1 MDPDTAL
8 RDLPST
14 EALTIIDIAQPFL
27 NPSQPDNSQ
36 DGKRNS
42 NASDIS
48 SSNNTSPSLL
58 AADLAHYRDLFTKL
72 RFSYVE
78 QVTKERFLKTITD
91 KEPEFVE
98 SSENAELEERLRGD
112 KAALKER
119 KQEVANLL
127 KELEEQSRSLA
138 QRNENVRLKTTQL
151 ETLPSEIANLE
162 SIITDLQSAA
172 QPKSSNPSLNLPLQ
186 PTVELLEKREQE
198 SADLDAKIEALRA
211 ALPGKRQQVERLRDE
226 LTPMQARKI
235 KTVQEAQE
243 GRRRREGGGAG
254 GAGDE
259 LEEKGRWLRGS
270 EASLKGMLETSALA
284 GSSSSAS
291 SSMASSTS
299 AAPFA
304 TSTGSSDD
312 DGLSGGQIAGI
323 VVGCVVG
330 GLLLIGIGLFCCCRS
345 FLKKRKAKKHQA
357 QLDEQSIMEKT
368 KEPIHSDTNPNY
380 SGTGTQQGRPEQ
392 YLQRQPEQPTASQ
405 QHEVQQPMQQQQQ
418 LQPTTPQLERGNPV
432 NDNPHG
438 LSGPY
443 KQGGEQFYDAPHT
456 ANRVFGAPGQ
466 TMSELSQPQVRSHA
480 SSAAAERQ
488 LGTTGY
494 LPTTST
500 GEMSG
505 GVSNQMTSNG
515 RAADPGEAGRTM
527 YRDGQGL
534 ASVPGNMGKRVEE
547 SNSVS

>member
-1 MDPDTAL
+1 MDSDTAL
-8 RDLPST
+8 RNLPST
-14 EALTIIDIAQPFL
+14 ETLTIIDIAQPFL
-27 NPSQPDNSQ
+27 HPSQPDNSH

-78 QVTKERFLKTITD
+78 QVTKERFLKTVTD

-98 SSENAELEERLRGD
+98 GSENAELEERLRGD

-162 SIITDLQSAA
+162 RIITDLQSAA
-172 QPKSSNPSLNLPLQ
+172 QTKSSNPSLNLPLQ

-198 SADLDAKIEALRA
+198 SADLDAKIDALRA

-243 GRRRREGGGAG
+243 ARRRREGGGAG

-270 EASLKGMLETSALA
+270 EASLKGMLEL
-284 GSSSSAS
+284 
-291 SSMASSTS
+291 
-299 AAPFA
+299 
-304 TSTGSSDD
+304 
-312 DGLSGGQIAGI
+312 
-323 VVGCVVG
+323 
-330 GLLLIGIGLFCCCRS
+330 
-345 FLKKRKAKKHQA
+345 
-357 QLDEQSIMEKT
+357 
-368 KEPIHSDTNPNY
+368 
-380 SGTGTQQGRPEQ
+380 
-392 YLQRQPEQPTASQ
+392 
-405 QHEVQQPMQQQQQ
+405 
-418 LQPTTPQLERGNPV
+418 
-432 NDNPHG
+432 
-438 LSGPY
+438 
-443 KQGGEQFYDAPHT
+443 
-456 ANRVFGAPGQ
+456 
-466 TMSELSQPQVRSHA
+466 
-480 SSAAAERQ
+480 
-488 LGTTGY
+488 
-494 LPTTST
+494 
-500 GEMSG
+500 
-505 GVSNQMTSNG
+505 
-515 RAADPGEAGRTM
+515 
-527 YRDGQGL
+527 
-534 ASVPGNMGKRVEE
+534 
-547 SNSVS
+547 